1 MYASRSALPR
11 SARSASFGA
20 ALALNAGIIA
30 ALVFVSP
37 DIISKVQKELT
48 VIDVPLDEPPPPVE
62 QPKPKTEHPQVQQ
75 EQVVIPITQP
85 VVQSEM
91 PPIQVTHDIPDA
103 PPVTVGNTPSP
114 VFDPPKPAPP
124 LVLAEIDPR
133 YARDF
138 QPQYP
143 SQEIRAGN
151 EGTVSVRVRIGTDG
165 RVKDVQKVS
174 ATSEAFFEATRRQA
188 LSRWRFRPASRGGVA
203 EESWKTMR
211 VRFEVTGG

>member
-11 SARSASFGA
+11 SARSVSFGA

-37 DIISKVQKELT
+37 DIIRT
-48 VIDVPLDEPPPPVE
+48 VTKDTTIFDVPIDEPPPPVE
-62 QPKPKTEHPQVQQ
+62 QPKPKTDTPRVQQ
-75 EQVVIPITQP
+75 ETVYVPPVTP
-85 VVQSEM
+85 VVQSDM
-91 PPIQVTHDIPDA
+91 PPIQTTNVLPET
-103 PPVTVGNTPSP
+103 PPVIVGNTPAP
-114 VFDPPKPAPP
+114 GFDPPKPPP

-133 YARDF
+133 YAKDF

-143 SQEIRAGN
+143 SVEIRSGN

-174 ATSEAFFEATRRQA
+174 ATSEAFFDATRRQA
-188 LSRWRFRPASRGGVA
+188 LSRWRFRPATRGGVA

-211 VRFEVTGG
+211 VRFEVTNG